1 MNDPLLLLALLAA
14 ATARGAA
21 PLVLAALGGLF
32 AERSGIVD
40 IGLEGKM
47 LASAFAAA
55 ATAAVTG
62 SAWMGLVAGIAA
74 AVLVGLVH
82 GFACIT
88 HHGNQVVSG
97 HGAQHHD
104 LGADRGA
111 RLRVVPRGRPDPAA
125 RRRRALRAD
134 RAARRRGARRDPRA
148 SGTIYREVLSGHNLL
163 VYIAAVAV
171 PAVAWIVYRTRFG
184 LRLRAVGESPGAV
197 DTAGISVAAMRYRA
211 LVVSGVLCGLSG
223 AYLSIAHHA
232 SFIRD
237 MSAGK
242 GYLAL
247 AALIFGQWR
256 PVPTLAA
263 CLLFAFAD
271 AVQARLQG
279 TPLPLVGVVPVQLDP
294 GHSLRADG
302 AAAGRLR
309 RTRRGAPGDRGAL
322 REGTMSPSP
331 SSPCST
337 SRGRRSPTR
346 TRRTRASGSAPASA
360 PASGQLYA
368 GCNVENA
375 SYPVTQCA
383 EATAIGAMVAAGER
397 QIVEVVIVYGRRR
410 AVSAVRPLPPAA
422 RRVRAARRRASI
434 SAGPRVCGSPRRSA
448 SSCRMA
454 FGPKTLNRP
463 T

>member
-1 MNDPLLLLALLAA
+1 MSESILMLALLAA

-62 SAWMGLVAGIAA
+62 SAWAGLAAGIAA

-97 HGAQHHD
+97 MALNITLSGLTVVLGYAWFHEGGQTPLLGSGARFAPIELPGVST
-104 LGADRGA
+104 LGAIPG
-111 RLRVVPRGRPDPAA
+111 LGLV
-125 RRRRALRAD
+125 
-134 RAARRRGARRDPRA
+134 
-148 SGTIYREVLSGHNLL
+148 YREVLSGHNLL

-171 PAVAWIVYRTRFG
+171 PVVAWIVYRTRFG

-197 DTAGISVAAMRYRA
+197 DTAGVSVAAMRYRA
-211 LVVSGVLCGLSG
+211 LAASGVLCGLSG
-223 AYLSIAHHA
+223 AYLSIAHNA

-256 PVPTLAA
+256 PVPTLGA

-271 AVQARLQG
+271 VVQARLQG
-279 TPLPLVGVVPVQLDP
+279 TPLPLVGVVPVQLIQAIP
-294 GHSLRADG
+294 YVLTVLLLAGFVGRAV
-302 AAAGRLR
+302 
-309 RTRRGAPGDRGAL
+309 APR
-322 REGTMSPSP
+322 
-331 SSPCST
+331 
-337 SRGRRSPTR
+337 
-346 TRRTRASGSAPASA
+346 
-360 PASGQLYA
+360 
-368 GCNVENA
+368 
-375 SYPVTQCA
+375 
-383 EATAIGAMVAAGER
+383 AIGVPYLKER
-397 QIVEVVIVYGRRR
+397 
-410 AVSAVRPLPPAA
+410 
-422 RRVRAARRRASI
+422 
-434 SAGPRVCGSPRRSA
+434 
-448 SSCRMA
+448 
-454 FGPKTLNRP
+454 
-463 T
+463 